1 MQRAAPYQWSSD
13 FHRAV
18 RSADGSS
25 LFGTSARQQLVL
37 LVRQR
42 SSALC
47 RAWWPYP
54 SHEILETLT
63 MVSAGKR
70 LLVISQGPD
79 YLTAAQ
85 RPPSPSCSHKPDT
98 SAVRPALRSESS
110 GRACKPASRDQAACD
125 RRSAS

>member
-1 MQRAAPYQWSSD
+1 MQRAAPCRWSSD
-13 FHRAV
+13 LHRAV

-25 LFGTSARQQLVL
+25 SFGTSARQQLVL

-54 SHEILETLT
+54 SREILEILT
-63 MVSAGKR
+63 MVSASKR

-79 YLTAAQ
+79 YSRAAQ
-85 RPPSPSCSHKPDT
+85 RPPSPFDSRRQDT
-98 SAVRPALRSESS
+98 
-110 GRACKPASRDQAACD
+110 
-125 RRSAS
+125 